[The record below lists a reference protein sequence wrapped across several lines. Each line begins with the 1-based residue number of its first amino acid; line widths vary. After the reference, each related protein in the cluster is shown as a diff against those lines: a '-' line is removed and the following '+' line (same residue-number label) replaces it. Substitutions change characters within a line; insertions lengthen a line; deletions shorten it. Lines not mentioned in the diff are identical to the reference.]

1 MSCFHVTW
9 ILLHWRFFHL
19 SVETHMSKNLPQYLE
34 GLCSTCCRQIWRTSF
49 TRSGGSWWK
58 LACRVRSSVWDGSA
72 PRRKY
77 VSTAR
82 PFEPPPS
89 DQRAGQQVGVT
100 NRLLGPSKLI
110 RQWQSCF
117 SRAGQSFG
125 WMSVHWSEALDKTVT
140 RVTSRS
146 KLHLLQGEGHPA
158 AFDIKCGVN
167 YFLPV
172 LRSCS
177 ESCSLY
183 FSVSDQNTEQRQQ
196 IQAFSCEVLKM
207 LGEMIEVLVNSHRR
221 MLAVQSFCHHQL
233 SVPLSLVLKF
243 LPDLCSDSWAV
254 FLQYNTI
261 IIYINKHT
269 TWQTCWKQRALF
281 RCVSVTRRLDRAW
294 RQQWPAERQ
303 QQLQQLLNDTEEM
316 NHGASRIKHL
326 TSEERGVTTS
336 QVVSQDCYYHS

>member
-1 MSCFHVTW
+1 MVPRLVFYTVCEKNPPRARWNSLKDKSFSHSLVFKHAETSDSLLYCCVTNRPSYSLWSCSVSEDVINNNKLSCLSCFHVTW
-9 ILLHWRFFHL
+9 ILLHWKFFHL
-19 SVETHMSKNLPQYLE
+19 SVEIHMSRNLPQYLE

-82 PFEPPPS
+82 PFEPPLS

-146 KLHLLQGEGHPA
+146 KLHLLQGEGYPA

-167 YFLPV
+167 
-172 LRSCS
+172 
-177 ESCSLY
+177 
-183 FSVSDQNTEQRQQ
+183 
-196 IQAFSCEVLKM
+196 
-207 LGEMIEVLVNSHRR
+207 
-221 MLAVQSFCHHQL
+221 
-233 SVPLSLVLKF
+233 
-243 LPDLCSDSWAV
+243 
-254 FLQYNTI
+254 
-261 IIYINKHT
+261 
-269 TWQTCWKQRALF
+269 
-281 RCVSVTRRLDRAW
+281 
-294 RQQWPAERQ
+294 
-303 QQLQQLLNDTEEM
+303 
-316 NHGASRIKHL
+316 
-326 TSEERGVTTS
+326 
-336 QVVSQDCYYHS
+336 